1 MMPYDTP
8 VNATDD
14 SFDRAVL
21 QSGTPVVA
29 VFWSAE
35 STPRHKLDPVLEQ
48 ASRSYAGK
56 ALIVRLEAGDAPQM
70 RARYSVDQLPQFLFF
85 RRGKLV
91 ARATGTPSMPA
102 LRPWIEYLLGRGPR
116 PIAKKSRPAEP
127 TPTDSHPLAVTDA
140 DFEHLVLGAD
150 VPVLVDFWA
159 SWCGPCRSVAPVIE
173 DLARSFAGRA
183 LVAKLDVDANPSTAR
198 RYNVMS
204 IPTLIFFRDGQE
216 VDRVTGAQPK
226 HVLQRKLE
234 AML

>member
-1 MMPYDTP
+1 VPYDTP

-21 QSGTPVVA
+21 QPGTPVVA

-48 ASRSYAGK
+48 AARSYAGE
-56 ALIVRLEAGDAPQM
+56 ALIVRLEAGDVPQV
-70 RARYSVDQLPQFLFF
+70 RARYNVDQLPQFLFF

-102 LRPWIEYLLGRGPR
+102 LRPWIEYLLGRGPK
-116 PIAKKSRPAEP
+116 PIGTEPHPAESRPS
-127 TPTDSHPLAVTDA
+127 DSRPLAVTDA

-173 DLARSFAGRA
+173 ELARSFAGRA
-183 LVAKLDVDANPSTAR
+183 LVAKLDVDANPNTAR

-204 IPTLIFFRDGQE
+204 IPTLIFFRDGRE
-216 VDRVTGAQPK
+216 ADRVTGAQPK
-226 HVLQRKLE
+226 PVLQRKLE
-234 AML
+234 AMV